1 MDIEKINRRHLFEAD
16 MFYRL
21 EKGLSS
27 RLVGFQNGI
36 FRLEVII
43 HPKWTKNYSAAAAEM
58 AHIWKENNDE
68 LKNAIACKI
77 YIIDTKTKPYKRQL
91 LDSGVTPEYDSKK
104 GVLFYKQQL
113 N

>member
-1 MDIEKINRRHLFEAD
+1 MDIEKINRKHLFEAD
-16 MFYRL
+16 MYYRL

-27 RLVGFQNGI
+27 RLVGYKNGV

-43 HPKWTKNYSAAAAEM
+43 HSKWNKNYSVAAAEM
-58 AHIWKENNDE
+58 AYIWKDNYEE
-68 LKNAIACKI
+68 LKDAIACKV
-77 YIIDTKTKPYKRQL
+77 YIIDTKTKPYKKQL
-91 LDSGVTPEYDSKK
+91 LDAGVTPEYDGKK